1 VKGACVLFACAALL
15 LCAGCGY
22 HVAGKS
28 NMLPATLHTIAV
40 PPFGNATMNNELA
53 RDLGE
58 SVSHELIARTKYAVV
73 ANPADADAVLYGS
86 VANVFA
92 NATTIDP
99 NTGRA
104 TGSQITIQLQVRLVD
119 KSGKVL
125 YNRPNL
131 ELRDRYEVST
141 VPSQYFDESQ
151 VAFRRL
157 SRSAAQTIVSGI
169 LENF

>member
-1 VKGACVLFACAALL
+1 VKTAAAICAMWLV
-15 LCAGCGY
+15 CAGCGY

-40 PPFGNATMNNELA
+40 PPFGNATIHNELA
-53 RDLGE
+53 RYLTE
-58 SVSHELIARTKYAVV
+58 SVSRELIQRTRYAVV
-73 ANPADADAVLYGS
+73 ANPAEADAVLYGS
-86 VANVFA
+86 IANVFA

-104 TGSQITIQLQVRLVD
+104 TGSQITIQVQIRLVD
-119 KSGKVL
+119 KAGKVL

-141 VPSQYFDESQ
+141 LPSQYFDESQ
-151 VAFRRL
+151 VAYQRL

>member
-1 VKGACVLFACAALL
+1 VNAARGIFVFGLL
-15 LCAGCGY
+15 LACGGCGY

-28 NMLPATLHTIAV
+28 NMLPTAIHTIAI
-40 PPFGNATMNNELA
+40 PAFGNATTHNELS
-53 RDLGE
+53 RYLGE
-58 SVSHELIARTKYAVV
+58 AVSRELIARTKYAVI
-73 ANPADADAVLYGS
+73 ADRSAADAVLYGS
-86 VANVFA
+86 IANIFA

-104 TGSQITIQLQVRLVD
+104 TGSQITIQLQIRLVD

-141 VPSQYFDESQ
+141 LPSQYFDESQ
-151 VAFRRL
+151 VAYQRL

>member
-1 VKGACVLFACAALL
+1 LKAALAIFCCAMWL

-28 NMLPATLHTIAV
+28 NMLPTTLHTIAV
-40 PPFGNATMNNELA
+40 PAFGNATIQNELA
-53 RDLGE
+53 RYLTQ
-58 SVSHELIARTKYAVV
+58 SVSRELIARTKYAVV
-73 ANPADADAVLYGS
+73 ANPGEADATLYGS
-86 VANVFA
+86 IANVFA

-104 TGSQITIQLQVRLVD
+104 TGSQITIQVQIRLVD

-141 VPSQYFDESQ
+141 L
-151 VAFRRL
+151 L
-157 SRSAAQTIVSGI
+157 SKSAAQTIVSGI

>member
-1 VKGACVLFACAALL
+1 VKAALALFGCAMWL

-28 NMLPATLHTIAV
+28 NMLPTTLHTIAV
-40 PPFGNATMNNELA
+40 PPFGNATIHNELA
-53 RDLGE
+53 RYLTE
-58 SVSHELIARTKYAVV
+58 SVSRELIARTKYAVV
-73 ANPADADAVLYGS
+73 ASPAEADAVLYGS
-86 VANVFA
+86 IANVFA

-104 TGSQITIQLQVRLVD
+104 TGSQITIQVQVRLVD
-119 KSGKVL
+119 RSGKVL

-141 VPSQYFDESQ
+141 LPSQYFDESQ
-151 VAFRRL
+151 VAYQRL

>member
-1 VKGACVLFACAALL
+1 MRAAAATLSCAVWLV
-15 LCAGCGY
+15 CAGCGY

-28 NMLPATLHTIAV
+28 NLLPATMHTIAI
-40 PPFGNATMNNELA
+40 PPFRNATNYNDLA
-53 RDLGE
+53 NYLAE
-58 SVSHELIARTKYAVV
+58 SVSRELIARTKYAVV
-73 ANPADADAVLYGS
+73 ADPKDADAVLYGS
-86 VANVFA
+86 IANVFA

-104 TGSQITIQLQVRLVD
+104 TGSQITIQVQVRLVD
-119 KSGKVL
+119 KAGKVL

-141 VPSQYFDESQ
+141 LPSQYFDESQ
-151 VAFRRL
+151 VAYQRL

>member
-1 VKGACVLFACAALL
+1 VNAARGIFLCGLL
-15 LCAGCGY
+15 LTSAGCGY

-28 NMLPATLHTIAV
+28 NMLPTTIHTVAI
-40 PPFGNATMNNELA
+40 PPFGNATIHNELA
-53 RDLGE
+53 KYLTEALSRE
-58 SVSHELIARTKYAVV
+58 FIARTKYTVT
-73 ANPADADAVLYGS
+73 ADRGAADAVLYGS
-86 VANVFA
+86 IANVFA

-104 TGSQITIQLQVRLVD
+104 TGSQITIQLQIRLVD
-119 KSGKVL
+119 RSGKVL

-151 VAFRRL
+151 VAYQRM

>member
-1 VKGACVLFACAALL
+1 VKAARAILVCGFLL
-15 LCAGCGY
+15 TCAGCGY
-22 HVAGKS
+22 QVAGKS
-28 NMLPATLHTIAV
+28 NMLPATLHTIAI
-40 PPFGNATMNNELA
+40 PPFGNATIHNELA
-53 RDLGE
+53 RYLAE
-58 SVSHELIARTKYAVV
+58 AVSRELIARTKYTVT
-73 ANPADADAVLYGS
+73 ADRGAADAVLYGS
-86 VANVFA
+86 IANVFA

-99 NTGRA
+99 TTGRA
-104 TGSQITIQLQVRLVD
+104 TGSQVTIQLQIRLVD

-151 VAFRRL
+151 VAYQRL